1 MARFQ
6 HTVTLAPVPRR
17 WFESCVV
24 TLHDLAES
32 IEADGARLRL
42 PDGRRLPELLLTEG
56 SHLRPGA
63 RYHPEND
70 DGSGPDIDQT
80 LTILAW
86 DRKRET
92 ALELVTLDD
101 ELDGP
106 GHMACTLRLTSAERP
121 SDAKLSVKLETGGGR
136 WTKYAEGSGRLHLD
150 LGKWW
155 ASAAGSGRRTTAP
168 VTAKLDHALARA
180 TVAAVPRPAGDG
192 CWRVTVTMRVTG
204 RSFVRLLLPLAMT
217 VMGRRARGAFA
228 KALDD
233 AAKQWNDQVPEL
245 VRKDMEQLPLELVE
259 SLFGIDE
266 EGTSPSLGT

>member
-32 IEADGARLRL
+32 LEADGARLRL
-42 PDGRRLPELLLTEG
+42 PDGRRLPEPLLTEG

-63 RYHPEND
+63 RYHPEDD

-86 DRKRET
+86 DRNRET

-101 ELDGP
+101 GPDSP
-106 GHMACTLRLTSAERP
+106 GHMACTLRLTNAERP
-121 SDAKLSVKLETGGGR
+121 REAELSMKLCAGGGKG
-136 WTKYAEGSGRLHLD
+136 TKYADGSARLHLD
-150 LGKWW
+150 FGKWW
-155 ASAAGSGRRTTAP
+155 ATAAGRGRRTTAP
-168 VTAKLDHALARA
+168 VTGKLDHALARA
-180 TVAAVPRPAGDG
+180 TVAAVPRPADDG

-204 RSFVRLLLPLAMT
+204 RSFFRLLLPLAMT
-217 VMGRRARGAFA
+217 VMGRRAREAFS

-245 VRKDMEQLPLELVE
+245 VRKDKEQLSLELVE
-259 SLFGIDE
+259 SLFGTDE
-266 EGTSPSLGT
+266 ERTGPSLDV

>member
-24 TLHDLAES
+24 ALHDLAEG
-32 IEADGARLRL
+32 IEAEGARLRL
-42 PDGRRLPELLLTEG
+42 PDGRRLPELLLAQG
-56 SHLRPGA
+56 AHLRPGA

-101 ELDGP
+101 DPGGP

-121 SDAKLSVKLETGGGR
+121 REARFAVKVQAGGGS
-136 WTKYAEGSGRLHLD
+136 WTKYAGGSGRLHLD

-155 ASAAGSGRRTTAP
+155 SQAAGRGRQRATPLTGR
-168 VTAKLDHALARA
+168 LDHALARA
-180 TVAAVPRPAGDG
+180 TVTAVARPAGDG
-192 CWRVTVTMRVTG
+192 RWRVTVTVRVRG
-204 RSFVRLLLPLAMT
+204 RSFARPLFPLAMT
-217 VMGRRARGAFA
+217 FMGRRARGTFST
-228 KALDD
+228 ALDD

-245 VRKDMEQLPLELVE
+245 LRKDMEQLPQELVE
-259 SLFGIDE
+259 SLFATDE
-266 EGTSPSLGT
+266 QQTSPSLGR